1 MWRRPVPCGLKAGL
15 KAKIHSGI
23 LLQIHSKL
31 REVRDVSDQNARSN
45 SGLGI
50 IVFCPDDLKEC
61 TPFSTYIYW
70 YVNDMLTSE
79 GRNVVFSL
87 CNTWAFANGSGK
99 LYPFRCNIS
108 TATKGVAT
116 KVGRFFH
123 FFTED
128 RVSLTDL
135 NRSISLPWIKRSRA
149 CLFFFFFSRF
159 VHEQITKHQ
168 QSKKWNKHGFWMD
181 QVFCLWFLFFL
192 ESSANCCLSSLE
204 SVWNITPPRYWFLS
218 GAEKHGNLGLKK
230 LLGPSSFRSHVLWS
244 KVEHIARRCHHP
256 QHSDDSHCSGVE
268 GDAPREASVSRSN
281 WAQNP
286 ESGTSARQLNHR
298 WCWDTWRSRVLSCW
312 IASYCRIHKER
323 SGSCNESW
331 HWWHSYT
338 EMFWGKDPLQPD
350 RNFQLCFPLLQST
363 GFGRHQ
369 RLGDAHWG
377 RCLCRMHIF
386 DEHQHGWV
394 CDSHWDWCL

>member
-1 MWRRPVPCGLKAGL
+1 MFLEHVPKPPLWQDLVDETANFLEVWQDLESFIMLARCLSQIWQPLTRSLRQFSSRGCCHTQDNGAPQRSAAGRMGRVLMWRRPVPCGLKAGL

-79 GRNVVFSL
+79 GRNVAFSL

-149 CLFFFFFSRF
+149 CLFFFSRF

-181 QVFCLWFLFFL
+181 QVFCLWFLFF
-192 ESSANCCLSSLE
+192 SRIISQ
-204 SVWNITPPRYWFLS
+204 
-218 GAEKHGNLGLKK
+218 
-230 LLGPSSFRSHVLWS
+230 LLF
-244 KVEHIARRCHHP
+244 E
-256 QHSDDSHCSGVE
+256 
-268 GDAPREASVSRSN
+268 
-281 WAQNP
+281 
-286 ESGTSARQLNHR
+286 
-298 WCWDTWRSRVLSCW
+298 
-312 IASYCRIHKER
+312 
-323 SGSCNESW
+323 
-331 HWWHSYT
+331 
-338 EMFWGKDPLQPD
+338 
-350 RNFQLCFPLLQST
+350 
-363 GFGRHQ
+363 
-369 RLGDAHWG
+369 
-377 RCLCRMHIF
+377 
-386 DEHQHGWV
+386 
-394 CDSHWDWCL
+394 

>member
-1 MWRRPVPCGLKAGL
+1 MNTSP
-15 KAKIHSGI
+15 KISNQKSETNMDFGWI
-23 LLQIHSKL
+23 RIF
-31 REVRDVSDQNARSN
+31 VSDS
-45 SGLGI
+45 
-50 IVFCPDDLKEC
+50 V
-61 TPFSTYIYW
+61 
-70 YVNDMLTSE
+70 
-79 GRNVVFSL
+79 
-87 CNTWAFANGSGK
+87 
-99 LYPFRCNIS
+99 
-108 TATKGVAT
+108 
-116 KVGRFFH
+116 
-123 FFTED
+123 
-128 RVSLTDL
+128 
-135 NRSISLPWIKRSRA
+135 
-149 CLFFFFFSRF
+149 
-159 VHEQITKHQ
+159 
-168 QSKKWNKHGFWMD
+168 
-181 QVFCLWFLFFL
+181 FFL

-286 ESGTSARQLNHR
+286 ESGASARQLNHR

-323 SGSCNESW
+323 SGSCNERW
-331 HWWHSYT
+331 HWRHSYT

-363 GFGRHQ
+363 SFGRHQ

-394 CDSHWDWCL
+394 CD